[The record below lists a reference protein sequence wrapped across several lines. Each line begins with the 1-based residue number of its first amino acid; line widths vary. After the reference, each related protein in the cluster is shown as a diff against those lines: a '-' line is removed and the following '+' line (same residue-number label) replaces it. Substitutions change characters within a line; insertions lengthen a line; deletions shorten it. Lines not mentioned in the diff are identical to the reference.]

1 MGGEISDGGGVVRSL
16 DLAGVSA
23 VLGVCEADVVL
34 LGAAALQGEV
44 VTQQAGDCVLIT
56 GCYGFSFRASFTLP
70 EDMSLVAYIHDTAP
84 QSWCHGVGLE
94 PGSVVTVLAEGDS
107 EVLLVAGCRW
117 TLMLL
122 PAARLRAEFAA
133 LSPDNP
139 EPSAHRL
146 RMFIAGHAG
155 EARSLGDGYDALRSR
170 LESGEP
176 AGELVAP
183 LLRQHLAATLGATAE
198 ERPVSSRGRRAH
210 YVTVRRVEDFMRA
223 NLRRDIYIQ
232 ELCNAAGA
240 SERALALCLR
250 RPGRHPAQ
258 SLPVAAAPLR
268 GLSQPDAGRRQPP
281 FGEVGSL
288 ELRHVGPVAFRR
300 TLPAHLRRI
309 AARHPGTQPAGRTGW
324 GLNARP
330 RLAIGGQ

>member
-1 MGGEISDGGGVVRSL
+1 MRVGGEISDGGGVEQPL

-70 EDMSLVAYIHDTAP
+70 EDTSLVAYIHDTAP

-94 PGSVVTVLAEGDS
+94 PGSVVTVLPEGDS

-122 PAARLRAEFAA
+122 PAAMLRAEFAA

-183 LLRQHLAATLGATAE
+183 LLRRHLAATLGATAE
-198 ERPVSSRGRRAH
+198 DRPVSSRGRRAH

-240 SERALALCLR
+240 SERALRYAFDDLIGIPPNRYLSLLRLCAAYRSLMQADASRRSVKSVALSCGMWDLSR
-250 RPGRHPAQ
+250 FAEHYRHT
-258 SLPVAAAPLR
+258 
-268 GLSQPDAGRRQPP
+268 
-281 FGEVGSL
+281 FGELPRATLVRSQQG
-288 ELRHVGPVAFRR
+288 EL
-300 TLPAHLRRI
+300 
-309 AARHPGTQPAGRTGW
+309 AGH
-324 GLNARP
+324 
-330 RLAIGGQ
+330 